1 MAAKLYFIFCT
12 LYNLHQFKMAA
23 NMLNTDYY
31 NYITITLISHAQPS
45 VSAAEF
51 IRVNNKLI
59 VAACQELVSNGGLS

>member
-1 MAAKLYFIFCT
+1 
-12 LYNLHQFKMAA
+12 MAA

-59 VAACQELVSNGGLS
+59 VAACEELVSNGGLS